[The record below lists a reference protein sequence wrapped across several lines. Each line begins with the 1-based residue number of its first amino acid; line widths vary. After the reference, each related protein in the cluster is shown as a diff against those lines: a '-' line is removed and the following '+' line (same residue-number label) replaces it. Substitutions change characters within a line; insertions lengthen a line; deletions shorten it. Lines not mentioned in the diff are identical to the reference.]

1 MKNKQPLLYYISVS
15 LTCLLFCSIIFIAIL
30 LNKLNTDEN
39 RFNILSKQIEKTAT
53 CDVETIKE
61 LYQQRFKED
70 YYITQESNNT
80 NLILSVFGVTVIF
93 FGFFSYSLFES
104 RVNEYKK
111 TQEQKIEEQDRKYS
125 VHKVH
130 FENLLMDVA
139 SKEGYENLQKA
150 NESYYNNHYDW
161 FVYHTISSV
170 KYFSDYYVI
179 IEKRENTQSLIS
191 NLLEQQISHLNEAIN
206 KLKDINIGIKDL
218 EPKVTHS
225 YIQDIQR
232 FNSVEISKLVSKLY
246 GKISD

>member
-15 LTCLLFCSIIFIAIL
+15 LTCLLFCSVIFIAIL

-39 RFNILSKQIEKTAT
+39 RFNTLSKQIEKTAT

-61 LYQQRFKED
+61 LSQQRFKED

-80 NLILSVFGVTVIF
+80 NLILSVFGVIVIF
-93 FGFFSYSLFES
+93 FGVSSFTLFES
-104 RVNEYKK
+104 RVNEHKK
-111 TQEQKIEEQDRKYS
+111 YYEQKIEEQDRKYS

-150 NESYYNNHYDW
+150 NELFHNKHYDW

-191 NLLEQQISHLNEAIN
+191 NLLEQQISHLEEAIN
-206 KLKDINIGIKDL
+206 KLKDINTTIKDL